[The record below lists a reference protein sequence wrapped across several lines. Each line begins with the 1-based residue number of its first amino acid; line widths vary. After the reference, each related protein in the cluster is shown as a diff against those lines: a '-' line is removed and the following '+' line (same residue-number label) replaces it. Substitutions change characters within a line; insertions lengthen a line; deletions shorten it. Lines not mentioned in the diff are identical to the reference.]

1 MRDAANRRSPRA
13 TPEDAGVRL
22 DRFLAGAL
30 ADLSRSRI
38 KRLIQDGHVA
48 SGGATITDPSYRVKP
63 AQAFDVTIPASSEMP
78 LIPQSMDLTVV
89 HEDADLLVI
98 DKPAGLVVH
107 PGPGRPDET
116 LVNALLAHCGDS
128 LSGIGGVK
136 RPGIV
141 HRLDKDTSG
150 LIVVAKNDHAHQV
163 LARQFAERSI
173 DRNYC
178 AVVWGLPMP
187 PAGEIEGNI
196 GRHPH
201 HRKKMAVVG
210 DGRGKPA
217 LTRYATE
224 RGFGTHA
231 ALLRCKLATGRTHQI
246 RVHLAHIGHPLIGDP
261 VYGRAGGGRV
271 RGLGA
276 EAAAEVGAFSRQA
289 LHAVVIGFEH
299 PVSGERLKFS
309 SPLPH
314 DMQRLLDVLEAI

>member
-1 MRDAANRRSPRA
+1 MTDEPIAELCTVAAA
-13 TPEDAGVRL
+13 DAGTRL
-22 DRFLAGAL
+22 DRFLATAL
-30 ADLSRSRI
+30 PALSRSRI
-38 KRLIQDGHVA
+38 KALMQDRQVS
-48 SGGATITDPSYRVKP
+48 SGGETITDPSYRVK
-63 AQAFDVTIPASSEMP
+63 QGERFSVRIPESADAP
-78 LIPQSMDLTVV
+78 LEPQDIALTVA
-89 HEDADLLVI
+89 HEDEGLLVI

-107 PGPGRPDET
+107 PGPGRPDST

-150 LIVVAKNDHAHQV
+150 LIVVAKNDHAHQI

-187 PAGEIEGNI
+187 TAGQIEGNI

-224 RGFGTHA
+224 RGFGSYA
-231 ALLRCKLATGRTHQI
+231 AVVRCKLATGRTHQI

-261 VYGRAGGGRV
+261 VYGRAGGGRL
-271 RGLGA
+271 RGLGS
-276 EAAAEVGAFSRQA
+276 AADAVAAFSRQA
-289 LHAVVIGFEH
+289 LHAAVIGFEH

-309 SPLPH
+309 SPLPN
-314 DMQRLLDVLEAI
+314 DMQRLLDILEAI